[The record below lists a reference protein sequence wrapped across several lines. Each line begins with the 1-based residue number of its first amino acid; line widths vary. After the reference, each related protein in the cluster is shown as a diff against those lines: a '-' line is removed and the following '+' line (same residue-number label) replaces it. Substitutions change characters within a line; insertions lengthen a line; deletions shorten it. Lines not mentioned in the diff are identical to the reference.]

1 MNTGCV
7 CLAAAIFIHGSVNT
21 RLEGLLVERC
31 DGNAVM
37 VSGFNRNT
45 SILHSEIR
53 WTGDSAIASWGITD
67 ELSEDGRRGFDGTDG
82 NHVSS
87 APLVPWLLAA

>member
-1 MNTGCV
+1 MQGT
-7 CLAAAIFIHGSVNT
+7 VNT

-37 VSGFNRNT
+37 LSGFNRNA

-53 WTGDSAIASWGITD
+53 WTGDSARPAHETRLG
-67 ELSEDGRRGFDGTDG
+67 LR
-82 NHVSS
+82 S
-87 APLVPWLLAA
+87 AHS